1 VLPVLA
7 TLVLLAVAAALLA
20 GAGGLLTRAT
30 RAVTRIDLE
39 GTTGSARSLG
49 EAGRRIADEIAQ
61 RAPGQPGRGGD
72 PADHR

>member
-7 TLVLLAVAAALLA
+7 TLVLLALAAAVLA
-20 GAGGLLTRAT
+20 GAGGMLTRAT

-39 GTTGSARSLG
+39 RTTGSARSLG

-61 RAPGQPGRGGD
+61 RDSGHAGRGGD